1 MRVLIVEDETNLGQA
16 LEQGLNAEGFET
28 TLVTDGQ
35 RGFDEGVTGDYDA
48 IVLDI
53 LLPKMNGFKVCGEL
67 RSRGV
72 TTPILMLTA
81 KDGELDEAEALDT
94 GADDF
99 LRKPF
104 NYVVLVARLNALLR
118 RGTLHRGFGGQGF
131 IVDAASHRVQRDGVS
146 VELTTR
152 ETALIECL
160 LANVGEVV
168 SKVDLL
174 HAVWGEHFDGDPNIV
189 EVYVGYLRKKLDLPF
204 DKHSIQTVRGVGYR
218 LDLDAD

>member
-1 MRVLIVEDETNLGQA
+1 
-16 LEQGLNAEGFET
+16 
-28 TLVTDGQ
+28 
-35 RGFDEGVTGDYDA
+35 
-48 IVLDI
+48 
-53 LLPKMNGFKVCGEL
+53 
-67 RSRGV
+67 
-72 TTPILMLTA
+72 MLTA

-118 RGTLHRGFGGQGF
+118 RGTLHRGFGAQGF